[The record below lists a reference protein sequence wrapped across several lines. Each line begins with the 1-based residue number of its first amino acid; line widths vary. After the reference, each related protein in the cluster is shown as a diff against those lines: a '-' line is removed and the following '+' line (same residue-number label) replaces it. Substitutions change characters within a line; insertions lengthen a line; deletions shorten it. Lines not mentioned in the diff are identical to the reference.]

1 MVGDAGETGVVDLFC
16 AASVSRL
23 EKQLTQADVRLEV
36 GWVESAGLGVPVDG
50 VLSRSTKLGDLG
62 EANQRRAELGI
73 YLEGRAE
80 VIRGKVEIAGRS
92 VHRGGIGMRTG
103 ASR

>member
-1 MVGDAGETGVVDLFC
+1 MVGDAGETRVVDLFC

-36 GWVESAGLGVPVDG
+36 CGVESDGHGVPVDG
-50 VLSRSTKLGDLG
+50 VLSCSTKLGDLG

-92 VHRGGIGMRTG
+92 VHRGGICMRTG

>member
-1 MVGDAGETGVVDLFC
+1 MVGGAGETGAVDLLC
-16 AASVSRL
+16 SASVSRL
-23 EKQLTQADVRLEV
+23 EEQFTQADVRLEV
-36 GWVESAGLGVPVDG
+36 RGVESDGLGIPVDG